1 MTARSMMTHR
11 CTSFMSLGYDTV
23 RHSMVGFPTK
33 KYFQGQ
39 SQVRSDYSY
48 LSKYL
53 FTGKKL
59 TNKFDMTG
67 KCILY
72 GLQPNKL

>member
-1 MTARSMMTHR
+1 M
-11 CTSFMSLGYDTV
+11 
-23 RHSMVGFPTK
+23 
-33 KYFQGQ
+33 
-39 SQVRSDYSY
+39 
-48 LSKYL
+48 

-72 GLQPNKL
+72 GLQPNKVYIKEFSQRFGRNGLGNVTISVR